1 MSEAADQV
9 WRLLGSR
16 PVRPDGVDKV
26 TGAAQYGA
34 DKNLPD
40 SLTGKVLRSP
50 YAHAR
55 ILRLDV
61 SAALALD
68 GVEAI
73 ITAADMPEIPED
85 QTENSPPPNF
95 RDLSANLLARG
106 KVLYEGHVVA
116 AVAAV
121 DEETAVRALQAI
133 DVEYA
138 VLPHVIDVQKAME
151 PDAPLLHE
159 HLYTKGIEPPPKM
172 PSNIASRYIQSTG
185 DVEAAFAQADI
196 IINEE
201 FTTAPVH
208 QGYIEPH
215 ACLVRVNADH
225 KVDIWCS
232 SQGQF
237 MVRDYCA
244 RLLALDAA
252 DIRVHPLEIG
262 GGFGGK
268 TTIYLEPLAVL
279 LAQRSGRP
287 VKMQMSRA
295 EVFRAT
301 GPTSGAYMSLRLGA
315 RQDGRLVAV
324 QGVLCYQAGA
334 FPGSPVRTGCMAAFA
349 PYDIPNVKLIGYDV
363 VVNRPKSAAYRA
375 PGAPMASFAAE
386 SLMDMLAQKLDMDPL
401 ELRLKNAVADGS
413 VTSYGVSLKN
423 AAYRQVLE
431 AARRHPHWLAPL
443 AENQGRGLASGFWFN
458 IGGQFSASVTLND
471 DGSVNVLTANPDIG
485 GSRASMA
492 MMAAETLG
500 IELQNVVPQIVD
512 TDSIAPSDLT
522 GGSRVTFAVG
532 TAVTEACHALI
543 RELCERAAEIWGL
556 DVNAV
561 SWANGQAQ
569 AVLDG
574 SAVSLSLA
582 QLADQARRTGKPVI
596 WHASLNVKG
605 AAPTFGTHI
614 CDVEVDAQTGQ
625 VRVVRYTAVQDVGKA
640 IHPDYVEGQIQGGV
654 TQGIGWALNEAYVY
668 DDNGCLLNPGFLDYR
683 MPVAADLPMIE
694 TVLVEEPNS
703 RHPYGVKGVG
713 EVPIVPPLGAVANA
727 IANATGVR
735 LTELPMNP
743 PAVYKALKRAAMLR
757 RR

>member
-1 MSEAADQV
+1 MSAAVAQA
-9 WRLLGSR
+9 WRVLGSR
-16 PVRPDGVDKV
+16 PVRPDGTDKV
-26 TGAAQYGA
+26 TGAARYGA

-55 ILRLDV
+55 ILRLEV
-61 SAALALD
+61 SAALAIE

-73 ITAADMPEIPED
+73 ITAADMPDMPDDQAED
-85 QTENSPPPNF
+85 SPPPNF

-106 KVLYEGHVVA
+106 KVLYEGHAVA

-121 DEETAVRALQAI
+121 DEETALRALQAI

-151 PDAPLLHE
+151 PDAPLLHD
-159 HLYTKGIEPPPKM
+159 HLYTKGIEPPPKT
-172 PSNIASRYIQSTG
+172 PSNIASRYVQCAG
-185 DVEAAFAQADI
+185 DVETAFAGADV

-215 ACLVRVNADH
+215 ACLARVSAEN
-225 KVDIWCS
+225 KTDIWCS

-244 RLLALDAA
+244 RLLNMDPA

-279 LAQRSGRP
+279 LSQRSGRP

-295 EVFRAT
+295 EVFQAT
-301 GPTSGAYMSLRLGA
+301 GPTSGTYISLRLGA
-315 RQDGRLVAV
+315 SRDGRLVAV

-386 SLMDMLAQKLDMDPL
+386 SLMDMLAKKLDMDPL
-401 ELRLKNAVADGS
+401 ELRLKNAVADGNI
-413 VTSYGVSLKN
+413 TSYGVSLKN

-443 AENQGRGLASGFWFN
+443 AENQGRGIASGFWFN
-458 IGGQFSASVTLND
+458 IGGQSSASVTLND

-500 IELQNVVPQIVD
+500 IELHDVLPQIVD
-512 TDSIAPSDLT
+512 TDSIAHSDLT

-532 TAVTEACHALI
+532 TAVTEACHAMV

-556 DVNAV
+556 DINEV
-561 SWANGQAQ
+561 SWAHGQAQ
-569 AVLDG
+569 TMLDG
-574 SAVSLSLA
+574 APAFLSLA
-582 QLADQARRTGKPVI
+582 QIAAQARESGKPVVG
-596 WHASLNVKG
+596 HASLNVKG
-605 AAPTFGTHI
+605 AAPAFGTHI
-614 CDVEVDAQTGQ
+614 CDVEVDPQTGQ
-625 VRVVRYTAVQDVGKA
+625 VRVLRYTAVQDVGKA
-640 IHPDYVEGQIQGGV
+640 IHPDYVEGQMQGGV
-654 TQGIGWALNEAYVY
+654 AQGIGWALNEAYLY

-683 MPVAADLPMIE
+683 MPVAADLPMID

-727 IANATGVR
+727 IASATGVR
-735 LTELPMNP
+735 LTDLPMNP

>member
-1 MSEAADQV
+1 MSDAADKV
-9 WRLLGSR
+9 WRVLGSR
-16 PVRPDGVDKV
+16 PVRPDGADKV
-26 TGAAQYGA
+26 IGAAQYGA

-61 SAALALD
+61 SAALAIA
-68 GVEAI
+68 GVEAVV
-73 ITAADMPEIPED
+73 TAADMPELPED
-85 QTENSPPPNF
+85 QSDNAPPNF
-95 RDLSANLLARG
+95 RDLSANILARD
-106 KVLYEGHVVA
+106 KVLYEGHAVA

-151 PDAPLLHE
+151 PDAPILHE
-159 HLYTKGIEPPPKM
+159 HLYTKGIEPAPKV
-172 PSNIASRYIQSTG
+172 PSNIASRYLQCAG
-185 DVEAAFAQADI
+185 DVEAGFAQADI
-196 IINEE
+196 IISEE

-215 ACLVRVNADH
+215 ACLARVNADK

-237 MVRDYCA
+237 MVRDYCS
-244 RLLALDAA
+244 RLLAMDAA
-252 DIRVHPLEIG
+252 DICVHPLEIG

-279 LAQRSGRP
+279 LAQRSGRT

-301 GPTSGAYMSLRLGA
+301 GPTSGSYISLRLGA
-315 RQDGRLVAV
+315 RKDGRLVAV
-324 QGVLCYQAGA
+324 QGILCYQAGA

-349 PYDIPNVKLIGYDV
+349 PYDIPNVKLIGYDI
-363 VVNRPKSAAYRA
+363 VVNRPKTAAYRA

-386 SLMDMLAQKLDMDPL
+386 SLLDMLARKLNMDPL
-401 ELRLKNAVADGS
+401 ELRLKNAVANGS
-413 VTSYGVSLKN
+413 VTSYGVGLKN
-423 AAYRQVLE
+423 AGYRQVLE
-431 AARRHPHWLAPL
+431 AARHHPHLTAPL

-458 IGGQFSASVTLND
+458 IGGQSSASVILNE

-500 IELQNVVPQIVD
+500 IDLQNVLPQIVD
-512 TDSIAPSDLT
+512 TDAISHSDLT

-532 TAVTEACHALI
+532 TAVTEACHVMI
-543 RELCERAAEIWGL
+543 DELRRRAAAIWGL
-556 DVNAV
+556 DINEVRWSDGHAH
-561 SWANGQAQ
+561 AA
-569 AVLDG
+569 LDG
-574 SAVSLSLA
+574 QTVTLSLA
-582 QLADQARRTGKPVI
+582 QIAARAAQTGKPVAG
-596 WHASLNVKG
+596 HASLNVKG
-605 AAPTFGTHI
+605 AAPAFATHI
-614 CDVEVDAQTGQ
+614 CDVEVDPQTGQ
-625 VRVVRYTAVQDVGKA
+625 VRVLRYTAVQDVGKA

-654 TQGIGWALNEAYVY
+654 AQGIGWALNEAYLY

-683 MPVAADLPMIE
+683 MPVAADLPMID
-694 TVLVEEPNS
+694 TVLVEEPNL

-713 EVPIVPPLGAVANA
+713 EVPIVPPLAAVANA
-727 IANATGVR
+727 IADAVGVR
-735 LTELPMNP
+735 LTDLPMNP
-743 PAVYKALKRAAMLR
+743 PTVYKALKRAAMLR

>member
-1 MSEAADQV
+1 MSDVADQTWLV
-9 WRLLGSR
+9 LGSR
-16 PVRPDGVDKV
+16 PVRPDGTDKV
-26 TGAAQYGA
+26 TGTALFGA
-34 DKNLPD
+34 DRHLPG

-61 SAALALD
+61 SEALAME

-73 ITAADMPEIPED
+73 ITAADMPGIPD
-85 QTENSPPPNF
+85 DPAENSPPPNF

-106 KVLYEGHVVA
+106 KVLYEGHAVA

-121 DEETAVRALQAI
+121 DEETAARALRAI
-133 DVEYA
+133 NVEYA

-151 PDAPLLHE
+151 PDAPLLHD
-159 HLYTKGIEPPPKM
+159 HLYTKGIEPAPKA
-172 PSNIASRYIQSTG
+172 PSNIASRYVQCVG
-185 DVEAAFAQADI
+185 DIEAGFAQADI

-215 ACLVRVNADH
+215 ACLARVTADN
-225 KVDIWCS
+225 KTDIWCS

-244 RLLALDAA
+244 RLLNMDTA

-301 GPTSGAYMSLRLGA
+301 GPTSGTYMSVRLGA
-315 RQDGRLVAV
+315 RLDGRLVAV
-324 QGVLCYQAGA
+324 QGILCYQAGA

-349 PYDIPNVKLIGYDV
+349 PYDIPNVNLIGYDV

-386 SLMDMLAQKLDMDPL
+386 SLMDMLAQKLNMDPL
-401 ELRLKNAVADGS
+401 ELRLKNAVADGC

-423 AAYRQVLE
+423 APYRQVLE
-431 AARRHPHWLAPL
+431 AARQHPHWQTPL
-443 AENQGRGLASGFWFN
+443 AENQGRGIASGFWFN
-458 IGGQFSASVTLND
+458 IGGQSSASVTLSD
-471 DGSVNVLTANPDIG
+471 DGRVNVLTANPDIG

-500 IELQNVVPQIVD
+500 IDLRNVLPQIVD

-532 TAVTEACHALI
+532 TAVTEACHAMI
-543 RELCERAAEIWGL
+543 RELRERAAAIWGL
-556 DVNAV
+556 GIDDIC
-561 SWANGQAQ
+561 WADGQAH
-569 AVLDG
+569 ARLEGNSVY
-574 SAVSLSLA
+574 LSLA
-582 QLADQARRTGKPVI
+582 QIAAQARQSGKPVAG
-596 WHASLNVKG
+596 HASLNVKG
-605 AAPTFGTHI
+605 AAPAFGTHI
-614 CDVEVDAQTGQ
+614 CDVEVDPQTGQ
-625 VRVVRYTAVQDVGKA
+625 VRVLRYTAVQDVGKA
-640 IHPDYVEGQIQGGV
+640 IHPDYVEGQMQGGV
-654 TQGIGWALNEAYVY
+654 AQGIGWALNEAYLY

-683 MPVAADLPMIE
+683 MPVAADLPMID
-694 TVLVEEPNS
+694 TVLVEVPNS
-703 RHPYGVKGVG
+703 RHPYCVKGVG

-727 IANATGVR
+727 IASATGVR
-735 LTELPMNP
+735 LTDLPMNP
-743 PAVYKALKRAAMLR
+743 PSVYKALKRAAMLR

>member
-1 MSEAADQV
+1 MSDVSAQA
-9 WRLLGSR
+9 WRVLGSR
-16 PVRPDGVDKV
+16 PIRPDGADKV
-26 TGAAQYGA
+26 TGVALYGA
-34 DKNLPD
+34 DKDLPD

-55 ILRLDV
+55 ILHLDV
-61 SAALALD
+61 SAALAIE
-68 GVEAI
+68 GVEAV
-73 ITAADMPEIPED
+73 ITAADMPELPDDQSED
-85 QTENSPPPNF
+85 SPPPNF

-106 KVLYEGHVVA
+106 KVLYEGHAVA
-116 AVAAV
+116 AVAAI
-121 DEETAVRALQAI
+121 DEETAARALQAI

-159 HLYTKGIEPPPKM
+159 RLYTKGIEPAPKA
-172 PSNIASRYIQSTG
+172 PSNIASRYVQCVG
-185 DVEAAFAQADI
+185 DVEVAFAQADI
-196 IINEE
+196 IVSEE

-215 ACLVRVNADH
+215 ACLARVNADQ

-244 RLLALDAA
+244 RLLAMDSSA
-252 DIRVHPLEIG
+252 IRVHPLEIG

-295 EVFRAT
+295 EVFKAT
-301 GPTSGAYMSLRLGA
+301 GPAPGTYISLRLGA
-315 RQDGRLVAV
+315 REDGCLVAA

-334 FPGSPVRTGCMAAFA
+334 FPGSPVRTACMAAFA
-349 PYDIPNVKLIGYDV
+349 PYDIPSVKLIGYDV

-386 SLMDMLAQKLDMDPL
+386 SLLDMLARKLDMDPL

-413 VTSYGVSLKN
+413 MTSYGVILKN
-423 AAYRQVLE
+423 AAYRQVLQ
-431 AARRHPHWLAPL
+431 AARRHPHWTAPL
-443 AENQGRGLASGFWFN
+443 AENQGRGIASGFWFN
-458 IGGQFSASVTLND
+458 IGGQSSASITLND
-471 DGSVNVLTANPDIG
+471 DGTVNVLTANPDIG

-500 IELQNVVPQIVD
+500 IDLQQVVPQIVD
-512 TDSIAPSDLT
+512 TDSIAHSDLT

-532 TAVTEACHALI
+532 TAVTEACHAMIAEL
-543 RELCERAAEIWGL
+543 RERGANIWGL
-556 DVNAV
+556 DIDAV
-561 SWANGQAQ
+561 RWSDGQLHASI
-569 AVLDG
+569 DG
-574 SAVSLSLA
+574 NDVSLSLVQIA
-582 QLADQARRTGKPVI
+582 ALARQAGKSVAG
-596 WHASLNVKG
+596 HASLNVKG
-605 AAPTFGTHI
+605 AAPAFGTHI
-614 CDVEVDAQTGQ
+614 CDVEVDPQTGQ
-625 VRVVRYTAVQDVGKA
+625 VRVLRYTAVQDVGTA
-640 IHPDYVEGQIQGGV
+640 IHPDFVEGQIQGGI
-654 TQGIGWALNEAYVY
+654 TQGIGWALNEAYLY

-727 IANATGVR
+727 IASATGVR
-735 LTELPMNP
+735 LTDLPMNP
-743 PAVYKALKRAAMLR
+743 PTVYKALKRAAMLR